1 MAQVNLD
8 ISQRLDITCRKS
20 DTFSLD
26 VVFKDATGAP
36 LNLTTYT
43 EFKMEVR
50 RHDRKTGASTLTFTL
65 TGSDITVNSSGN
77 MNIEKNA
84 TTMNIAS
91 GDYVYDLQAVD
102 GTGVH
107 TWLKGK
113 FIVNE
118 DVTIS

>member
-26 VVFKDATGAP
+26 VIFKDANGAGVD
-36 LNLTTYT
+36 LTSYT

-50 RHDRKTGASTLTFTL
+50 RHDRKTGTANLVFTL
-65 TGSDITVNSSGN
+65 TGGDISVNASGL
-77 MNIEKNA
+77 MNIEKSA
-84 TTMNIAS
+84 VTMNIPS